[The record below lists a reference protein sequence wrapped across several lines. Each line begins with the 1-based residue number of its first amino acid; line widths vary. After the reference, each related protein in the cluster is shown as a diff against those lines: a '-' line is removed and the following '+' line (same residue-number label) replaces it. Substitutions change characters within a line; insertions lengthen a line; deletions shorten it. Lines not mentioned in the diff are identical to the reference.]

1 MKVAEE
7 DPNGPITPLLSN
19 TQLLQSL
26 VDSIPRAQSFRGK
39 WGLIRTKLSSLD
51 THLSELPPSAA
62 AAAAN
67 SGIFPEL
74 LRAVSVVLSDALC
87 ISIRCQSS
95 TPHGGKLRTQNDID
109 SVSAKLDN
117 LNRDLEVLNRSGVL
131 NESGAV
137 SSKRETVRAES
148 RSLITRL
155 QIGTAESKNSALDS
169 LLGLLYEE
177 DKNVLIA
184 VAQGIVPVLVR
195 VLDSTSSS
203 WEVKEKTVAA
213 IAKIS
218 TVDSSK
224 RVLIAEGSGLL
235 HNLLRIIESGSV
247 LARESSCIALQT
259 LSHSKENARAI
270 GSRGGISSL
279 LQICETGT
287 PHCQAMA
294 AFVLKN
300 LSLFP
305 EIKEHFVEGNATTI
319 LLGLSNS
326 GTTLAQENAI
336 ACLSNLISGDDDN
349 LKLLIAKEGGIE
361 SLKNFW
367 DSAPSLQSLEF
378 PIQMVGALSSCSL
391 IAGAIVENGFLSRIV
406 GVLSCGVLG
415 VRIAAARALYEI
427 AAAGYS
433 SSRTRKQLGEMGCI
447 PPLVAMMEAKA
458 TAEKDAAARALSSL
472 LICAG
477 NRRIFKK
484 EEKGIVSV
492 VQLLDPVTHRN
503 VDKKHPIS
511 ILSSLAHSK
520 EWRKQMAA
528 AGANAQLQKLA
539 EMNVDG
545 AKKLLDCLVRS
556 KLWVVFSRP

>member
-7 DPNGPITPLLSN
+7 HPNGPITPLLSN

-51 THLSELPPSAA
+51 THLSELSPSAA
-62 AAAAN
+62 AASVN
-67 SGIFPEL
+67 SGISAEI
-74 LRAVSVVLSDALC
+74 LRSVSVALSDALC

-195 VLDSTSSS
+195 VLDSTSS

-247 LARESSCIALQT
+247 VARESSCIALQT

-294 AFVLKN
+294 ASVLKN
-300 LSLFP
+300 LALFP

-349 LKLLIAKEGGIE
+349 LKLLVAKEGGIE

-367 DSAPSLQSLEF
+367 DSAPSLQSLES
-378 PIQMVGALSSCSL
+378 PIQMVGALSSCPL

-427 AAAGYS
+427 TAAGYS
-433 SSRTRKQLGEMGCI
+433 GSRTRKQLGEMGCI
-447 PPLVAMMEAKA
+447 PPLVAMLEAKA

-472 LICAG
+472 LIWAG

-503 VDKKHPIS
+503 VDKRHPIS

-528 AGANAQLQKLA
+528 AGTSGQLQKLA

-545 AKKLLDCLVRS
+545 AKKLLDCLGRS